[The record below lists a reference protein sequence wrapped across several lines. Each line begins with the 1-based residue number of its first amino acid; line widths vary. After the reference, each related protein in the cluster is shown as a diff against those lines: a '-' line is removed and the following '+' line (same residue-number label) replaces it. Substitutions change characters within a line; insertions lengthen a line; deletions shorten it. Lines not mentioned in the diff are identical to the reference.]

1 LGYGL
6 EKPARRGCA
15 TGIRNT
21 FLLKVGSVTFQQKK
35 EMANQQQLFV
45 SMTLSAWESY
55 VKRTTLVFDGLSDAQ
70 LEHDI
75 APGRN
80 SGIYLLGHLTAVH
93 DAIPVFL
100 GTGARLY
107 AHLDAAFVSNPDK
120 SGFAIPSVSDLRK
133 YWKEVNARISQ
144 QVAKVPPD
152 DWFARHTAVSE
163 ADFIKEPH
171 RNKLNII
178 INRTGHLSYH
188 LGQLML
194 LANKN
199 G

>member
-1 LGYGL
+1 M
-6 EKPARRGCA
+6 
-15 TGIRNT
+15 TD
-21 FLLKVGSVTFQQKK
+21 QQK
-35 EMANQQQLFV
+35 LFIT
-45 SMTLSAWESY
+45 MTLSAWDGC
-55 VKRTTLVFDGLSDAQ
+55 VKRTTALFDGLSDAQ

-100 GTGARLY
+100 GTGSRSY
-107 AHLDAAFVSNPDK
+107 SHLDVAFVSNPDK
-120 SGFAIPSVSDLRK
+120 AGFAIPSVVDLRK
-133 YWKEVNARISQ
+133 YWKEANTRISQ
-144 QVAKVPPD
+144 QAAKLSSD
-152 DWFARHTAVSE
+152 EWFNRHTAVSE
-163 ADFIKEPH
+163 ADFAKEPH

>member
-1 LGYGL
+1 
-6 EKPARRGCA
+6 
-15 TGIRNT
+15 
-21 FLLKVGSVTFQQKK
+21 LLKNIQLTFCKK
-35 EMANQQQLFV
+35 GDPMTTHQQLFIT
-45 SMTLSAWESY
+45 MTLSAWEGY
-55 VKRTTLVFDGLSDAQ
+55 VKRTTALFDGLSDEQ
-70 LEHDI
+70 LAHDI

-100 GTGARLY
+100 GTGARAY
-107 AHLDAAFVSNPDK
+107 SHLDAAFVSNPDK
-120 SGFAIPSVSDLRK
+120 AGFAIPSVGDLRK

-144 QVAKVPPD
+144 QVAKIPAD
-152 DWFARHTAVSE
+152 EWFNRHTAVPE
-163 ADFIKEPH
+163 ADFAKEPH

-178 INRTGHLSYH
+178 INRTGHISYH